1 MAKRDN
7 AGNSSS
13 GKGLIYF
20 ILLSIALHGLL
31 LMVEIEIPTVSAD
44 SLVSIK
50 YFNDSDLKTP
60 KSDMLK
66 AVPEKVKEQLL
77 KGTVVDI
84 AKPETEKKPEKA
96 KFLSEYDSSV
106 KKESKSAFDPAIS
119 IRDRQLRKKLSI
131 KTPQND
137 EISKDTVVS
146 GVDRPEVSENLEKQ
160 KKGEMKGFEGD
171 EGNYSKGMDKE
182 VPGEITS
189 KDKEDI
195 EGSKFVGGHKIP
207 ARFLPYL
214 NGSDDVLSSPSNDF
228 LKDIETSNETLLN
241 TNKFVYAAY
250 FNKLKQAISKHW
262 TPAYVLMINDPGG
275 HLYGRKDRYT
285 KLIVMINRNGTL
297 KTAKVETS
305 SGIDFLDREAI
316 NAFKMAAPFQNPPE
330 VLLNKEGV
338 LEIHFGFMV
347 TMQ

>member
-1 MAKRDN
+1 MAERDRIR
-7 AGNSSS
+7 NSTSRPR
-13 GKGLIYF
+13 LIYF
-20 ILLSIALHGLL
+20 ILLSIAVHGLI
-31 LMVEIEIPTVSAD
+31 LMIKIDVPALSEE

-50 YFNDSDLKTP
+50 YFNYTDLKMP
-60 KSDMLK
+60 EAGLKK
-66 AVPEKVKEQLL
+66 AVPEKVKEHLMQ
-77 KGTVVDI
+77 GTVVDI

-106 KKESKSAFDPAIS
+106 KKESKSAFDPTIS

-146 GVDRPEVSENLEKQ
+146 GVDSPEVSENPEKR

-171 EGNYSKGMDKE
+171 KGSYSKGMDKE

-189 KDKEDI
+189 KDKEDV